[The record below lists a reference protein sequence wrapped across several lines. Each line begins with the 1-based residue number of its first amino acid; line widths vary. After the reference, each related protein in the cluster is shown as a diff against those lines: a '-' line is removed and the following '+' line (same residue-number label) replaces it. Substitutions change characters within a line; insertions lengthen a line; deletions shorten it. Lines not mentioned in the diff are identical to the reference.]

1 MSADRCFNMINI
13 SKEVLENISK
23 KEEVSIEQINA
34 GIKAGHI
41 VIPKNNKRDFEKPCA
56 IGKGMTTKINA
67 NIGLSS
73 MSSDIDHEFKKMEV
87 AVKAGADTIM
97 DLSTGPLVKEVRKRI
112 MEACP
117 VPLGTVPVYDLACNS
132 EKPFS
137 SMEDEDFLD
146 VIRNQA
152 EEGVDFFTIHS
163 GLTLKC
169 MEIIKKNPRILNIVS
184 RGGALLASWMLKN
197 NKENPLYSRFDE
209 IIDIVKE
216 YDITL
221 SLGDSLRPGAISDA
235 TDELQITELIT
246 LGELQK
252 RALEK
257 GVQVI
262 IEGPGHVPMDQIETN
277 IRLQKTI
284 CNGAPFYVLGPLVTD
299 AGAGYD
305 HIVGA
310 IGGAMAAWYGA
321 DYLCYVTPAE
331 HLCLPNLEDV
341 HQGVMAS
348 KIAAHAADIAKK
360 IPSAIKRD
368 REISASRA
376 KRDWPKQFELCL
388 DSGTPKRYRENDKP
402 DVEDVCTMC
411 SEYCSIKIME
421 ECLENMNKT
430 ETGS

>member
-1 MSADRCFNMINI
+1 MINI
-13 SKEVLENISK
+13 PKKVLEGISK
-23 KEEVSIEQINA
+23 KEEVSIDQIKA

-56 IGKGMTTKINA
+56 IGKGMTTKVNA

-112 MEACP
+112 MEVCT
-117 VPLGTVPVYDLACNS
+117 VPLGTVPVYDLACDKD
-132 EKPFS
+132 KPFI

-146 VIRNQA
+146 VLRNQA
-152 EEGVDFFTIHS
+152 KEGVDFFTIHS

-169 MEIIKKNPRILNIVS
+169 MEIVKKNPRILNIVS

-209 IIDIVKE
+209 VIDIAKE
-216 YDITL
+216 YDIVL
-221 SLGDSLRPGAISDA
+221 SLGDSLRPGAICDA

-252 RALEK
+252 RALSK

-262 IEGPGHVPMDQIETN
+262 IEGPGHVSMDQIETN
-277 IRLQKTI
+277 VRLQKTI

-331 HLCLPNLEDV
+331 HLCLPDLEDV
-341 HQGVMAS
+341 HKGVIAS

-368 REISASRA
+368 LEISKARA

-388 DSGTPKRYRENDKP
+388 DSGTPKRYREKDTP

-421 ECLENMNKT
+421 ECLEEIEGK
-430 ETGS
+430 EKVLKKRKKASS